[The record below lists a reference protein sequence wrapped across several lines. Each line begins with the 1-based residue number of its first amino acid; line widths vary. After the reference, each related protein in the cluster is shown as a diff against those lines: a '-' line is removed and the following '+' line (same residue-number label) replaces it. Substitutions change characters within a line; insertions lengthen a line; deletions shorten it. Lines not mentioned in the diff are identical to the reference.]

1 MSPFPQILNTFVG
14 VVGRECMDGILS
26 ARTSG
31 LRGVVDHGWQREG
44 LGYSEREDFVP
55 D

>member
-14 VVGRECMDGILS
+14 VVGRGRMDGILL
-26 ARTSG
+26 ARTPG
-31 LRGVVDHGWQREG
+31 LRGVIDHGWQRAG
-44 LGYSEREDFVP
+44 LDYSEREDFVP